1 MDNYVV
7 IKQPNDEI
15 VLGVNDDKG
24 TIIEIVETSGD
35 EDEDLEWECITSSEN
50 RLVFTL
56 LGVLFISSLFF
67 LRIVLI

>member
-15 VLGVNDDKG
+15 VLGVNDDKE
-24 TIIEIVETSGD
+24 TIIEIVETSED

-67 LRIVLI
+67 LQNKT

>member
-24 TIIEIVETSGD
+24 TIIEIVETSED

-67 LRIVLI
+67 LQNKT